1 MGDLEDEDDD
11 SQPLVMDLKDKSDK
25 ESTSESLS
33 NKEECPQSAITA
45 GGESSVTS
53 GGGLVTQATPKKSEM
68 PFASVPL
75 SLSSSSPP
83 EEKLNTANNRYGH
96 QISFVCFKM
105 THMGHLGSK
114 GFKSVKWVV
123 ATSFG
128 HLL

>member
-53 GGGLVTQATPKKSEM
+53 GGGGLVTQATPKKSEM

-83 EEKLNTANNRYGH
+83 EEKLNTANDRYGH
-96 QISFVCFKM
+96 QISFVCFKLTQCQM
-105 THMGHLGSK
+105 IQEVG
-114 GFKSVKWVV
+114 
-123 ATSFG
+123 
-128 HLL
+128 

>member
-53 GGGLVTQATPKKSEM
+53 GGGGLVTQATPKKSEM

-96 QISFVCFKM
+96 QISFVCFKLTQCQM
-105 THMGHLGSK
+105 IQEVG
-114 GFKSVKWVV
+114 
-123 ATSFG
+123 
-128 HLL
+128 

>member
-25 ESTSESLS
+25 ESTSDHASSLS

-53 GGGLVTQATPKKSEM
+53 GGLVTQATPKKSEM

-96 QISFVCFKM
+96 QISFVF
-105 THMGHLGSK
+105 S
-114 GFKSVKWVV
+114 SN
-123 ATSFG
+123 
-128 HLL
+128 